1 MSWAVMSWAVMSS
14 MLADGVADLQKVGI
28 VAQAFVSILTGLI
41 AALGVPLALRQVV
54 NLQREMRRYEIET
67 RRRLDAETNLNI
79 SARHSLTRP
88 ARHGGI
94 HPLDGMRDEAVMA
107 ERRSAQPSPVAE
119 PGKRVLRLDLTLEN
133 VGEGSVDVLAC
144 LVAARELE
152 RHGEGV
158 ISGGRDAQW
167 DDLTSHFW
175 DADPARSLSPGLST
189 TKHIVYAQDAL
200 ARIKAKSHKV
210 LSRVDQVRERTEGDD
225 IYLLYRIVVVARR
238 SARSSEAVA
247 QWSALQRALLNV
259 NAPAFRTAA
268 GEHDPLGYAT
278 SPDGWRLFLHHHDAF
293 ADPKLPKLRAA
304 ADRAELT
311 LTDPAERR
319 RAAERHSADLRAYC
333 EANLMWAWRAF
344 RADYD
349 RMLSVSSGFASLLAE
364 RRFRH
369 RQRDIERR
377 FPWSAQEIWTE
388 YVYVTL
394 QDGE

>member
-1 MSWAVMSWAVMSS
+1 MISGV
-14 MLADGVADLQKVGI
+14 LADGVTDLQRVGI

-54 NLQREMRRYEIET
+54 NLQREMRRYEMET

-88 ARHGGI
+88 AHHGRAHGT
-94 HPLDGMRDEAVMA
+94 HTPQSGAVVA
-107 ERRSAQPSPVAE
+107 ERLASTQPSPAAE

-167 DDLTSHFW
+167 DDLTPHFW

-200 ARIKAKSHKV
+200 ARVKAKSHKV
-210 LSRVDQVRERTEGDD
+210 LARVDQVRERVESEGEGDD

-238 SARSSEAVA
+238 SARASEAVA

-259 NAPAFRTAA
+259 NAPAFRAAA
-268 GEHDPLGYAT
+268 GERDPLGYAT
-278 SPDGWRLFLHHHDAF
+278 TPDGWRLFLHHYDAL

-304 ADRAELT
+304 ADREELA
-311 LTDPAERR
+311 LTDAAERR
-319 RAAERHSADLRAYC
+319 QAAERHAAELRAYC
-333 EANLMWAWRAF
+333 AASLAPAWRAF

-349 RMLSVSSGFASLLAE
+349 RILSDRGGFASLLAD

-369 RQRDIERR
+369 RQREIERR

-388 YVYVTL
+388 YIYVTL
-394 QDGE
+394 QEGE

>member
-1 MSWAVMSWAVMSS
+1 MISGV
-14 MLADGVADLQKVGI
+14 LADGVTDLQRVGI
-28 VAQAFVSILTGLI
+28 VAQALVSILTGLI

-54 NLQREMRRYEIET
+54 NLQREMRRYEMET

-79 SARHSLTRP
+79 SARHSLTRL
-88 ARHGGI
+88 AHHGGVPGI
-94 HPLDGMRDEAVMA
+94 QNTQSEATA
-107 ERRSAQPSPVAE
+107 ERLASAQPSPAAE

-167 DDLTSHFW
+167 DDLTAHFW

-210 LSRVDQVRERTEGDD
+210 LARVDQVRERLEGEGDD

-238 SARSSEAVA
+238 SARSSDAVA

-259 NAPAFRTAA
+259 NAPAFRAAA
-268 GEHDPLGYAT
+268 GERDPLGYAT
-278 SPDGWRLFLHHHDAF
+278 TPDGWRLFQHHHDAL

-304 ADRAELT
+304 ADREELA

-319 RAAERHSADLRAYC
+319 RAAERHATDLRVYC
-333 EANLMWAWRAF
+333 ETSLMPAWRAF

-349 RMLSVSSGFASLLAE
+349 RMLSDPGGFASLLAE

-369 RQRDIERR
+369 KQREIERR

-394 QDGE
+394 QDEG